1 MSTDD
6 RYGFDRRPAIDDVLE
21 HPLLGLERRR
31 TSVAIVSLLALT
43 ALFAVSY
50 AGSAVAVGGAPLET
64 LTTQFDTITK
74 VLIALVTA
82 TITIL
87 PFVYA
92 AWNGGPLLSFS
103 MPLVPVLLVDVAAG
117 QYVLGVDAAVALTV
131 GAAACALALFATD
144 VRRAGSLRP
153 WRSVEIDAVHLLF
166 VTMAILVAAAG
177 VAQFVA
183 IQPPRTLEWYAPF
196 GVLWLVP
203 VGIVGAYWQAAIRTT
218 VGARAEETEVES

>member
-6 RYGFDRRPAIDDVLE
+6 RYGFGRRPTVDDVLE
-21 HPLLGLERRR
+21 HPLLGLERSR
-31 TSVAIVSLLALT
+31 TRIAIAGLLGLT

-50 AGSAVAVGGAPLET
+50 AGSAVSIGGTPLET
-64 LTTQFDTITK
+64 LTTRFDTLTK
-74 VLIALVTA
+74 LLIALATA

-92 AWNGGPLLSFS
+92 VWNGGPLLSFA
-103 MPLVPVLLVDVAAG
+103 MALVPVFLGDIAAG
-117 QYVLGVDAAVALTV
+117 QYVLGVDTVIALTV

-153 WRSVEIDAVHLLF
+153 WNAARIDAVHLLV
-166 VTMAILVAAAG
+166 VTFAVLVAAAG

-183 IQPPRTLEWYAPF
+183 TQPPRNLEWYAPF
-196 GVLWLVP
+196 SVLWLIP
-203 VGIVGAYWQAAIRTT
+203 IGIVGAYWQAAIRTSIA
-218 VGARAEETEVES
+218 VRAEEIEPDS